1 MSSATEPN
9 SPQDM
14 DHLDRAVRAAT
25 QSGHRPL
32 SDTVQGITS
41 MLEDPEFDM
50 HQLERLFEADPAL
63 TAQVL
68 RVANSAVFSQGRPV
82 QSVGDALVRLGSSAV
97 QDVVYG
103 VAMLEAFR
111 DVEGVG
117 RRIIEYST
125 ECALVLRLM
134 ERFGYH
140 DVPHLFLAG
149 LMQDI
154 GKLMLLDNGGYTS
167 WTPEQIARDTGTASR
182 QEQREL
188 GFDHATVGAVAVLSW
203 NIPDPVAQVVT
214 WHHQRARAMQEG
226 GVVAKTVCMLH
237 SAKKL
242 LHAMDQCENDRID
255 RDMADWLATDAA
267 FQFCSLGAQ
276 EIIDLADLILEQ
288 ESPTRSEAARLART
302 RTRERGYRVPRL
314 GFWAP

>member
-1 MSSATEPN
+1 M
-9 SPQDM
+9 
-14 DHLDRAVRAAT
+14 
-25 QSGHRPL
+25 
-32 SDTVQGITS
+32 
-41 MLEDPEFDM
+41 
-50 HQLERLFEADPAL
+50 
-63 TAQVL
+63 
-68 RVANSAVFSQGRPV
+68 FSQGRPV

-111 DVEGVG
+111 DVDGVG

-149 LMQDI
+149 LMQDV
-154 GKLMLLDNGGYTS
+154 GKLMLLDNGGYTA

-214 WHHQRARAMQEG
+214 WHHQRSRAMQEG
-226 GVVAKTVCMLH
+226 GVVARTVCMLH

-242 LHAMDQCENDRID
+242 LHAMDQCEEDRID

-267 FQFCSLGAQ
+267 FQYCAMGSQ
-276 EIIDLADLILEQ
+276 DIIDLADLILEQ
-288 ESPTRSEAARLART
+288 ESPTRSEAARLAKNRS
-302 RTRERGYRVPRL
+302 RQRGYRVPRL
-314 GFWAP
+314 GFFS

>member
-1 MSSATEPN
+1 MSSATDPG
-9 SPQDM
+9 SQPDM
-14 DHLDRAVRAAT
+14 EHLDRAVRAAT
-25 QSGHRPL
+25 ETGHRPL
-32 SDTVQGITS
+32 SESVQRITTL
-41 MLEDPEFDM
+41 LEDPEFDM

-63 TAQVL
+63 TGQVL

-111 DVEGVG
+111 DVDGVG

-149 LMQDI
+149 LMQDV
-154 GKLMLLDNGGYTS
+154 GKLMLLDNGGYTA

-214 WHHQRARAMQEG
+214 WHHQRSRAMQEG
-226 GVVAKTVCMLH
+226 GVVARTVCMLH

-242 LHAMDQCENDRID
+242 LHAMDQCEASRID

-267 FQFCSLGAQ
+267 FQYCAMGPQ
-276 EIIDLADLILEQ
+276 DIIDLADLILEQ
-288 ESPTRSEAARLART
+288 ESPTRSEAARLAKSRA
-302 RTRERGYRVPRL
+302 RHRGYRVPRL
-314 GFWAP
+314 GFFS